1 MIFVRLARGISMGE
15 RTERDDEKIRVS
27 DNIDQSVLWERF
39 YGKN

>member
-1 MIFVRLARGISMGE
+1 MGE

-27 DNIDQSVLWERF
+27 GNIDQFRLWERF